1 MMDRFVANKK
11 AARKTLEEKL
21 RPKSEHQRVSQ
32 RLFRRTF
39 PLEGEV
45 VIIGEDY
52 SDELVSWYSL
62 LQYDG
67 VSGFVLLKDE
77 EDLSHSS
84 IHELKVAFVV
94 RANENTGSPNT

>member
-1 MMDRFVANKK
+1 MDRFAATKK

-21 RPKSEHQRVSQ
+21 RPEHHQ

-39 PLEGEV
+39 PLEGEIV
-45 VIIGEDY
+45 VIGEDY

-67 VSGFVLLKDE
+67 VSGFILLKDE
-77 EDLSHSS
+77 EDLSTNGVR
-84 IHELKVAFVV
+84 VAFVR
-94 RANENTGSPNT
+94 RANEKTGSPNT